1 YRRYTPCPIMFSF
14 HRPKVYRSSTG
25 CCICKAK
32 SSRFTDSKK
41 YEEDFM
47 KCFKLAEPRQG
58 EICNACVLLV
68 KRWKKL
74 PAGSDRN
81 WKHVVDARAGP
92 GMKSMSKFKSKNK
105 KIDDNGDKLKKKKP
119 FEREYS
125 PTLSDKSD
133 GNEDVDMAEVDFLC
147 EDGPSGGSSRTTSPR
162 DSDCEENVAVKSRR
176 HKGQA
181 KRREGGL
188 PEISDFISSDYW
200 K

>member
-1 YRRYTPCPIMFSF
+1 MFSF

-32 SSRFTDSKK
+32 SSSSRFTDSKK

-81 WKHVVDARAGP
+81 WKHVSTTSKVCVDFRREDLL
-92 GMKSMSKFKSKNK
+92 FKQQPLICYENFR
-105 KIDDNGDKLKKKKP
+105 KLKCSRKLKCNCGIRIRLWT
-119 FEREYS
+119 RE
-125 PTLSDKSD
+125 P
-133 GNEDVDMAEVDFLC
+133 VPA
-147 EDGPSGGSSRTTSPR
+147 
-162 DSDCEENVAVKSRR
+162 
-176 HKGQA
+176 
-181 KRREGGL
+181 
-188 PEISDFISSDYW
+188 
-200 K
+200 